1 MPRYKYAGLDL
12 GQVLSRHG
20 DDLATQTDIGWLS
33 FDAKKVIRVK
43 LAGPGQGGFL
53 HPHKS
58 VTLFGA
64 QLFDSKSDAEDD
76 ALAKLLHNTAHTG
89 QLSTLPPERRAAVE
103 TRYDEIQKWTENEK
117 PKKKTGAHQGSGKG
131 YRVDSKR
138 GGGTQLTLKLT
149 FTPLPDFTAEDCSN
163 RYKKGLKAGDR
174 LKDTQSNRDK
184 IEAAHSENPSVQR
197 RKKLANA
204 PKPDQK
210 AAQRKFGGDIS
221 NSSSESSPEASR
233 PPARLKRMPALK
245 RKGTRRAKIHVP

>member
-117 PKKKTGAHQGSGKG
+117 PKKKTAPKGPWSAYMSEVLRANGGIMPKGSGERFREKMAKDDADAKELQEKG
-131 YRVDSKR
+131 ERGKAAAYAGSDRPFGPTKR
-138 GGGTQLTLKLT
+138 QVEAGKRESLRELKLQ
-149 FTPLPDFTAEDCSN
+149 LLQKE
-163 RYKKGLKAGDR
+163 AGGQGG
-174 LKDTQSNRDK
+174 QSA
-184 IEAAHSENPSVQR
+184 IAA
-197 RKKLANA
+197 
-204 PKPDQK
+204 
-210 AAQRKFGGDIS
+210 AA
-221 NSSSESSPEASR
+221 SSSQP
-233 PPARLKRMPALK
+233 
-245 RKGTRRAKIHVP
+245 